1 MFIELTD
8 HLRCVAEHDESFV
21 VLLPDEVVDRSVR
34 RGTLGCPSCG
44 AIYHIRDGVL
54 EAGDAPPAGAD
65 AVVPGGDALAAFAGL
80 GGPGGYMVLV
90 GAAAGRWPE
99 VTAAVPGVHLVL
111 VNPPAAVEEARGTSV
126 LRAARLPLRSG
137 SMRAVVLGA
146 PFGER
151 SGVGGRGG
159 SGGAARAPRGR
170 PGRRTGGGGA
180 RPAGGCGRLVGGA
193 ARAALSGAL
202 RRPAGTRRRPPR
214 SARGTSP
221 RRRDGAPS
229 ASASSRPPRC

>member
-8 HLRCVAEHDESFV
+8 HLRCVAEHDESFL

-44 AIYHIRDGVL
+44 AIYHIREGVL
-54 EAGDAPPAGAD
+54 EAGDAPLPVAD
-65 AVVPGGDALAAFAGL
+65 EAVPGGDALAALAGL
-80 GGPGGYMVLV
+80 GGPGGYMLLV

-111 VNPPAAVEEARGTSV
+111 VNPPAGVEESRGTSV

-146 PFGER
+146 PYGGDAAWVGE
-151 SGVGGRGG
+151 
-159 SGGAARAPRGR
+159 AARVVL
-170 PGRRTGGGGA
+170 PGLRVVGHGVPPAVATLDLLADAEGWWVAQRARR
-180 RPAGGCGRLVGGA
+180 
-193 ARAALSGAL
+193 
-202 RRPAGTRRRPPR
+202 
-214 SARGTSP
+214 
-221 RRRDGAPS
+221 
-229 ASASSRPPRC
+229 